1 MCNIINFVS
10 LTLNLS
16 AMYYTYIYP
25 SFIGDICIVADE
37 SVLLSISFCDDIVV
51 EDYETL
57 PDSAV
62 VVSAVAQLNGYFA
75 GRLKTFDL
83 PLADVCHGFVRDVW
97 GQLVKIPYGTM
108 TTYGVI
114 AERLGRKGAARAVG
128 SACRKN
134 PFAIIVPCHRVGSVS
149 KGAMSGYAG
158 GLDRKLMLLEFEKMN
173 SGS

>member
-1 MCNIINFVS
+1 MYNIINFVS

-37 SVLLSISFCDDIVV
+37 SALLSVSFCDDMIV
-51 EDYETL
+51 EDYETV

-75 GRLKTFDL
+75 GRLKAFDL
-83 PLADVCHGFVRDVW
+83 PLANVGHGFVKDVW
-97 GQLVKIPYGTM
+97 GQLVQIPYGTM

-158 GLDRKLMLLEFEKMN
+158 GLDRKVMLIEFEKMN